1 MKKRF
6 LAMLVTVAMLAA
18 MLTPIGSMAADPEVT
33 KTHFDIDFESWTTG
47 NFGSGKNSD
56 GTAIYH
62 DWSGAEKLTIATDSA
77 KNSKVLKAALET
89 SNENSSGYMART
101 RMNYQKSNDL
111 PNYTLNQVLWNE
123 FSIKYEGGFIG
134 FGSNENANGYSI
146 ISINKDGQLELGSRF
161 AYMEVGGSGY
171 EKGTVISD
179 VQLQLGQ
186 WYDIKVAADFTAEGA
201 AGDAG
206 VPTYVWLNG
215 TLISEGVR
223 IPNIRAGWGWGY
235 QKLYFDMA
243 SKENSVAYVD
253 DIKVYD
259 TAALGDI
266 ENPDDSGDSGNTGD
280 SDITVVPGFNNTEA
294 KTKTHFDIDFE
305 SWTTGNFG
313 SGKNSDGTAIY
324 HDWSGAE
331 KLTIA
336 TDSAKNSKVLKA
348 ALETSNENSSGYMAR
363 TRMNYQK
370 SNDLPNYTLNQVLWN
385 EFSIK
390 YEGGFIGFGSNE
402 NANGYSIISINKD
415 GQLEL
420 GSRFAYMEVGGSGY
434 EKGTVISDVQ
444 LQLGQWYDIKVA
456 ADFTAEGAAGDAGV
470 PTYVWLNGTLISEG
484 VRIPNIR
491 AGWGWGYQK
500 LYFDMASKENSV
512 AYVDDIKVYDTA
524 AVGNDVGEKE
534 TINVMREAL
543 NSIETSIS
551 TVSYEWHPASE
562 MVDGVKEGD
571 HRYKS
576 QRIEAEA
583 DGLTVVAA
591 LDGVYSISSV
601 ILTEAYWESQ
611 DNGLTVTIEIG
622 KNGVLTKVVDAQAV
636 NKGSGNDNACETKY
650 EFGETEGDTI
660 VYTLMATKP
669 RPNDGDNQAD
679 YNIYEIEAYGTYV
692 EPVAKTG
699 FVPEIG
705 FWFRHT
711 DNTIANYY
719 ISAHNAGDEDIPG
732 KLFVAAYNDD
742 NELMAVSLK
751 EVTLCTGANILG
763 GSLVY
768 DNLLSNPA
776 YTYKAF
782 FFDSTTAAPIL
793 APVNVIK

>member
-18 MLTPIGSMAADPEVT
+18 MLTPIGAMAADPVVT
-33 KTHFDIDFESWTTG
+33 KTYFNISFESWGSWNDGFPNSTNDDTTPITHEWG
-47 NFGSGKNSD
+47 ANPWQMSPTTVSDRTGQVMQVTIPTSGGSNYLFRNRMRVASGHPSD
-56 GTAIYH
+56 YTAV
-62 DWSGAEKLTIATDSA
+62 D
-77 KNSKVLKAALET
+77 
-89 SNENSSGYMART
+89 
-101 RMNYQKSNDL
+101 
-111 PNYTLNQVLWNE
+111 VLWNE
-123 FSIKYEGGFIG
+123 FSIKYEGGFAG
-134 FGSNENANGYSI
+134 FGTNENDGGTSI
-146 ISINKDGQLELGSRF
+146 ISINKDGQLVLGT
-161 AYMEVGGSGY
+161 YKGYNEVGGGEFSA
-171 EKGTVISD
+171 GTI
-179 VQLQLGQ
+179 VQGGQLELGQ
-186 WYDIKVAADFTAEGA
+186 WYNIAVAADFT
-201 AGDAG
+201 DADASTLG

-215 TLISEGVR
+215 SLISEGVR
-223 IPNIRAGWGWGY
+223 IQNITTGRNWAY
-235 QKLYFDMA
+235 NKLYFDQA
-243 SKENSVAYVD
+243 ETTACTAYID
-253 DIKVYD
+253 DVEVYE
-259 TAALGDI
+259 TA
-266 ENPDDSGDSGNTGD
+266 
-280 SDITVVPGFNNTEA
+280 
-294 KTKTHFDIDFE
+294 
-305 SWTTGNFG
+305 
-313 SGKNSDGTAIY
+313 
-324 HDWSGAE
+324 
-331 KLTIA
+331 
-336 TDSAKNSKVLKA
+336 
-348 ALETSNENSSGYMAR
+348 
-363 TRMNYQK
+363 
-370 SNDLPNYTLNQVLWN
+370 
-385 EFSIK
+385 
-390 YEGGFIGFGSNE
+390 
-402 NANGYSIISINKD
+402 
-415 GQLEL
+415 
-420 GSRFAYMEVGGSGY
+420 EVGN
-434 EKGTVISDVQ
+434 
-444 LQLGQWYDIKVA
+444 
-456 ADFTAEGAAGDAGV
+456 GV
-470 PTYVWLNGTLISEG
+470 V
-484 VRIPNIR
+484 
-491 AGWGWGYQK
+491 K
-500 LYFDMASKENSV
+500 
-512 AYVDDIKVYDTA
+512 
-524 AVGNDVGEKE
+524 KE
-534 TINVMREAL
+534 TINVMTDAL

-622 KNGVLTKVVDAQAV
+622 KNGALTKVVDAQAV

-719 ISAHNAGDEDIPG
+719 ISAHNAGDEDIIG